1 MMTAKKGSNDRK
13 MSSENIRLLD
23 KENLVRYAQI
33 YAEAFSCEPWND
45 HWKIEDAKV
54 HIKEL
59 LGSKQAYGLEYV
71 IDGHIVG
78 FILGTSMLFS
88 YGRTFE
94 INDLAV
100 DPQYHRQGIAKK
112 LLHTLLSE
120 LKSQNIKGVHLI
132 TSNDGFLQKF
142 YEQFDFKKETRVVL
156 MGAELK

>member
-1 MMTAKKGSNDRK
+1 MLRK
-13 MSSENIRLLD
+13 ACNKMDNIRHCNIKNID
-23 KENLVRYAQI
+23 RYAKI
-33 YAEAFSCEPWND
+33 YADAFSCEPWND
-45 HWKIEDAKV
+45 HWKVDDAKV

-59 LGSKQAYGLEYV
+59 LSSGQSYGLEFV

-100 DPQYHRQGIAKK
+100 DPKYHRQGIAKE
-112 LLHTLLSE
+112 LLRSLLLE
-120 LKSQNIKGVHLI
+120 LKKQNIKGVHLI

-142 YEQFDFKKETRVVL
+142 YEQFNFTKETKVIL
-156 MGAELK
+156 MGTELS